1 MNLVMESIILRPIA
15 SRGQRSPGAKPTG
28 PSEFREDSSLELL
41 SFQLRE
47 FYGRVLM
54 PRSQER
60 CSVRIYSIDIM
71 TEARAER
78 RGQEFESE
86 AAFKS
91 LDVPF
96 VNLPLFI
103 SPISV
108 ERRRDDF
115 NWQGPP

>member
-54 PRSQER
+54 LGRKSGAVFGFIRST
-60 CSVRIYSIDIM
+60 S
-71 TEARAER
+71 
-78 RGQEFESE
+78 
-86 AAFKS
+86 
-91 LDVPF
+91 
-96 VNLPLFI
+96 
-103 SPISV
+103 
-108 ERRRDDF
+108 
-115 NWQGPP
+115 